1 MHNHA
6 TINLIFNNQKQQTCK
21 KKSRKASTNASWK
34 TNKQQKYNWLKS
46 LCSSPGLSSPARCLQ
61 GSLTRFWSSD
71 ENQGLISKATLS
83 TWVDGKRLFWVHEG
97 RKYLFDSKSRS
108 DKTDSNMQFMN
119 ADSQLGREDAKMSL
133 SFIFWRALCTV
144 NGRQTTINWQRC
156 KKLHGFY
163 LYPKHCV
170 TNS

>member
-1 MHNHA
+1 MQQLILSL
-6 TINLIFNNQKQQTCK
+6 TIKSNKLVKKNQEKHQQMLHERQINS
-21 KKSRKASTNASWK
+21 KSTTGW
-34 TNKQQKYNWLKS
+34 
-46 LCSSPGLSSPARCLQ
+46 SPSAAVQEKGLSSPARCLQ

-133 SFIFWRALCTV
+133 SFIFWHALCTV